1 MNGLRVPLIAY
12 WALVFFTSC
21 AAFAGEPRVDSTV
34 VPGLA
39 DATNKPW
46 TGDLEGMIERRMVRV
61 LVVHSKTF
69 YFLDKGAQRGL
80 THDLFKVF
88 EDDLN
93 KRLKTRHIRV
103 HLWFVPVSRDEL
115 LPALIDGRGDIA
127 AANLTITP
135 ERLKVV
141 DFAAPI
147 YTGVSEIVIT
157 GPQSPEIRTVDD
169 LAGKDVFVRKSSSY
183 YESLV
188 ALNDRLKAE
197 AKPEVRLTAAPE
209 VLEDEDL
216 LEMLNAGLVGIVVV
230 DSHKADFWAQIFPD
244 IVLHPDVAVRTGG
257 EIAWAIRKD
266 SPRLRAELD
275 AFAAA
280 HKQGSAFGNELLR
293 RYLKSVKY
301 VKNAT
306 SEAEIKK
313 LRDLRLYFESYGREY
328 KLDWILMAAQGY
340 QESRLDQSVK
350 SPVGAIGVMQVM
362 PDTGKELAVG
372 DIRQAAPNVHAGAKY
387 IRFMVDR
394 YFKDEPM
401 DETNKMLFAFAS
413 YNAGPARIAKLR
425 KEAKKRGLDPNL
437 WFNNVE
443 LIAAE
448 KIGRETVTYVS
459 NIYKYYVAYTLVEN
473 QRHEQARA
481 KAEIKGAGAA
491 NPAQ

>member
-1 MNGLRVPLIAY
+1 MNWLRVPLIAL
-12 WALVFFTSC
+12 WALTLFASC
-21 AAFAGEPRVDSTV
+21 AAFAGEPQAEPTTR
-34 VPGLA
+34 PAMA
-39 DATNKPW
+39 DATSEPW
-46 TGDLEGMIERRMVRV
+46 TGDLDGMIERRMIRV
-61 LVVHSKTF
+61 LAVNSKTF

-80 THDLFKVF
+80 THDLFKAF
-88 EDDLN
+88 EEDLN

-115 LPALIDGRGDIA
+115 LPALIEGRGDIA

-141 DFAAPI
+141 DFAAPV

-169 LAGKDVFVRKSSSY
+169 LAGKVVFVRKSSSY

-197 AKPEVRLTAAPE
+197 GKPEVRLTAAPE

-244 IVLHPDVAVRTGG
+244 IVLHPDVAVRTGA

-280 HKQGSAFGNELLR
+280 HKKGSAFGNELLR

-313 LRDLRLYFESYGREY
+313 LSDLRSYFESYGSEY

-350 SPVGAIGVMQVM
+350 SPVGAVGVMQVM
-362 PDTGKELAVG
+362 PATGKELGVG
-372 DIRQAAPNVHAGAKY
+372 DIRQAEPNVHAGAKY

-425 KEAKKRGLDPNL
+425 KEAQKRGLDPNL

-481 KAEIKGAGAA
+481 KAEIKGAGPA